1 MTADLEKARQIAR
14 GMTHA
19 YQMGRLSGRRGWV
32 PLSDL
37 ALSQSGE
44 PGWADAYRM
53 GLEAGRNDRAIEQQG
68 SRA

>member
-19 YQMGRLSGRRGWV
+19 YQMGRLAGHRGWAS
-32 PLSDL
+32 LSDL

-53 GLEAGRNDRAIEQQG
+53 GREAGEREQAIQG
-68 SRA
+68 R